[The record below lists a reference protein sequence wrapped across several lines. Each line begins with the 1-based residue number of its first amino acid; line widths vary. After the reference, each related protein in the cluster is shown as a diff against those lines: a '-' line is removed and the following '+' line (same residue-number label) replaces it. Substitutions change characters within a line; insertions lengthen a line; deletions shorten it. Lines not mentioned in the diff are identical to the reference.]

1 MNIFTLVGFKVTWL
15 SCVFGE
21 LYFNSWVG
29 FVIGITYLIIFFI
42 NVDNKYKS
50 FRTILFF
57 SFSGYIFDSAL
68 SFFELYTIEAQTTFL
83 YLPIW
88 FIVLWPS
95 FACLL
100 IKVLSF
106 LKNYNL
112 LSAILGALIGPI
124 SYYAGITLG
133 LANVTNNIIFIV
145 ISFFWFLLMFYYSKY
160 TLSKN

>member
-1 MNIFTLVGFKVTWL
+1 MNIFTLVGFKITWL

-68 SFFELYTIEAQTTFL
+68 SFFKIYTIEAQTTFL

-124 SYYAGITLG
+124 SYYAGLSLN
-133 LANVTNNIIFIV
+133 LANAINYSVFFIMAIFW
-145 ISFFWFLLMFYYSKY
+145 SSMMFIYSKY
-160 TLSKN
+160 F